1 MVLGPML
8 AEAPALC
15 GWLNGRGVAAAVV
28 RSARAAAAVEAEA
41 AAAAVVEAAEAAAVR
56 GAERRT
62 TEGATGPAAEAEAEA
77 EAAALLGAAAG
88 VEGAAAAAAAAGA
101 AAGAAAEGSAEGAA
115 AGATGAAAGEKA
127 VELGGYPADL
137 EWGLSWGEATEARRR
152 GEVEQGRRRLVLGVI
167 AAHLANLVNLADGGA
182 AGGAA
187 GGGAVALDEASALE
201 AAQACLLARH
211 AEALGIGWLL
221 RGEAPPEEERSS
233 ARHSDTSADD
243 VAARQADPAECAAT
257 ARQLM
262 HALVSGW
269 SAGLAEQM
277 ECSPDT
283 AGWLLAQRPSALR
296 GLLLA
301 QQRES
306 VRLLDAA
313 VVGAGLTATEREA
326 WHTLS
331 AEERDRVRD
340 RHRVRA
346 TDSAAPC
353 PKPNPSLKPNPI
365 PTRARS
371 ALSSRMLS
379 CIAVAFRPTP
389 GRRGPRSACAPAPT
403 RWRRCGPKP

>member
-15 GWLNGRGVAAAVV
+15 GWLNGRGVAAAGV

-88 VEGAAAAAAAAGA
+88 VEGAAAAAAGA
-101 AAGAAAEGSAEGAA
+101 AAGAAAEGAAEGAA

-127 VELGGYPADL
+127 LELGGYPADL
-137 EWGLSWGEATEARRR
+137 DWGLSWGEATEARRR
-152 GEVEQGRRRLVLGVI
+152 GEVEQGRGRLVLGLI

-211 AEALGIGWLL
+211 AEALRIGWLL

-243 VAARQADPAECAAT
+243 VAAQQADPAECAAT
-257 ARQLM
+257 ARQLT

-331 AEERDRVRD
+331 AEER
-340 RHRVRA
+340 
-346 TDSAAPC
+346 
-353 PKPNPSLKPNPI
+353 K
-365 PTRARS
+365 
-371 ALSSRMLS
+371 
-379 CIAVAFRPTP
+379 
-389 GRRGPRSACAPAPT
+389 
-403 RWRRCGPKP
+403 